1 MSASEVVLAK
11 RLVPLVAGRSLSKLY
26 EVRRGV
32 LFRKQEVV
40 HALTDVSLVVRS
52 GETLGVVGES
62 GSGKST
68 LGRVLLRLVEPSFGT
83 IEFDGVD
90 ITRLAEREMRQLRKR
105 MQIVFQDPS
114 TSLNPRMT
122 VREIVGEGLVIG
134 RTASGAALE
143 ERVRAELERVGLDAS
158 ALERYPHEF
167 SGGQRQRI
175 AIARALAVEPS
186 FVVCDEPVSSLDV
199 SVQAQIVNLL
209 EEVQCTA
216 KVAYLFISH
225 DLRLVEYLSHRIA
238 VMYLGRIVETGP
250 ASELSAHP
258 LHPYTHALF
267 DASPRLPGRGEPK
280 QKRLR
285 LAGEPPSP
293 SAPPP
298 GCAFHPRCP
307 RAVRGRCDVEVP
319 PLAAPSPGSSHQVA
333 CFFPE

>member
-1 MSASEVVLAK
+1 MSANELVLAK
-11 RLVPLVAGRSLSKLY
+11 RLVPLVSARSLSKLY
-26 EVRRGV
+26 QVRRGIF
-32 LFRKQEVV
+32 FREHEVV
-40 HALTDVSLVVRS
+40 HALDDVSLVVRS

-90 ITRLAEREMRQLRKR
+90 VTRLAEREMRRLRRR

-134 RTASGAALE
+134 RMASGAALE
-143 ERVRAELERVGLDAS
+143 ERVRNELERVGLDAS
-158 ALERYPHEF
+158 TLDRYPHEF

-209 EEVQCTA
+209 EEAQSSA

-238 VMYLGRIVETGP
+238 VMYFGRIVETGP
-250 ASELSAHP
+250 ASELSTHP
-258 LHPYTHALF
+258 LHPYTQALF
-267 DASPRLPGRGEPK
+267 DASPRLPGRDEPK
-280 QKRLR
+280 RKRLR

-293 SAPPP
+293 SSPPK

-307 RAVRGRCDVEVP
+307 RAERGRCDVESP
-319 PLAAPSPGSSHQVA
+319 PLAAASPGSSHQVA
-333 CFFPE
+333 CFFPA